1 MKMKIVCEF
10 ISAKL
15 NVSDTKFQ
23 AESNYYSTVTITFLF
38 QFQQAVGGRLPWY
51 APAQACNGSAQRQPW
66 AMPAEPGP
74 IS

>member
-38 QFQQAVGGRLPWY
+38 QFQQAVGGRLP
-51 APAQACNGSAQRQPW
+51 
-66 AMPAEPGP
+66 
-74 IS
+74 